1 MSCACGRTAVHLLA
15 EGESAAQIAVADMLA
30 QAKEQDGARAALTRA
45 KVQELK
51 AEISAADQLARAMG
65 ESRKSLL
72 DVLETALSMTSPE
85 ALLAMS
91 RDALAD
97 FVVQAGFGMT
107 IEEFLTQSDRIA
119 AAALESIQVLEPLA
133 TAASVQSKLDGFR
146 VAAVDAV
153 FQDVV
158 IPDVTKAI
166 REALQGMTLGVPQR
180 SAMTRL
186 ASQLER
192 SEGRQLTEARTKM
205 ASYGR
210 QVTAS
215 VGESAGLNL
224 YLYTGPRDGITRAF
238 CKPLINKVVNEQQ
251 MARLDNGQG
260 LPVKLS
266 GGGYNCRHSWS
277 PVSEGFVEAAN
288 LTLATKSDILRAN
301 AGA

>member
-1 MSCACGRTAVHLLA
+1 MSCACGGTAVHLLA
-15 EGESAAQIAVADMLA
+15 EGENAAKIAIADMLA

-51 AEISAADQLARAMG
+51 AEISAADQLARVMG

-72 DVLETALSMTSPE
+72 DVLETALSMTTPE

-133 TAASVQSKLDGFR
+133 SAALVQTKLDGFR

-153 FQDVV
+153 FQDVI